1 MAEEMCLE
9 RKLNSLPQLVIKLI
23 QHPRGR
29 MNLIILKLNRPS
41 NEPLMVGGR
50 GWCLWGGGRP
60 GARGGDNC
68 IPRSLSVIDSRDT
81 NMMGALMMFT
91 NRERQQLL
99 FTETEDP
106 STLAPDSVLSVTK
119 LRLPAAAY
127 DSAQPPTP
135 PVTVSRLP
143 GPGTEKRR
151 KNYQRSVSIQMH
163 LSSVFNTNPCHR
175 KFLEMFLTILSLRKS
190 HPGLLFLSTGSWLN
204 TFCNL

>member
-1 MAEEMCLE
+1 MCLE

-41 NEPLMVGGR
+41 NEPLMVGEEGVMFVRR
-50 GWCLWGGGRP
+50 GP

-119 LRLPAAAY
+119 LRLPAAAC

-190 HPGLLFLSTGSWLN
+190 HPGLLFLSTGS
-204 TFCNL
+204 